1 MSEIRIASRY
11 AKSLLTL
18 AVERGSLEETRKDI
32 DLFIKVCEEN
42 RDFVLLLRNPIV
54 QKSKKSTIINEIFS
68 DKVSELTLAFLSI
81 IVRKGREKFLPQIAE
96 AFITLYNEHK
106 GIIKAEVTT
115 TFALT
120 EDLRN
125 EVKKVV
131 REISGKTVSLTEVI
145 DESIIGG
152 FIIKVGDRQIE
163 DTISSKLNVLRRE
176 MTQNHY
182 EKQI

>member
-18 AVERGSLEETRKDI
+18 SVERDSLEESKKDI
-32 DLFIKVCEEN
+32 DLFIKVCKEN

-54 QKSKKSTIINEIFS
+54 KNTKKSAIINEIFAN
-68 DKVSELTLAFLSI
+68 KLSELTLAFFGI
-81 IVRKGREKFLPQIAE
+81 IARKGREKFLPQIAE

-106 GIIKAEVTT
+106 GIIEAEVTT

-120 EDLRN
+120 AELRK
-125 EVKKVV
+125 EVEKVV
-131 REISGKTVSLTEVI
+131 QEISGKTVSLTEVI
-145 DESIIGG
+145 DEDIIGG

-182 EKQI
+182 IKQI

>member
-18 AVERGSLEETRKDI
+18 SVERGSLEDTKKDI
-32 DLFIKVCEEN
+32 DLFIKVCDEN
-42 RDFVLLLRNPIV
+42 RDLVLLLRNPIV
-54 QKSKKSTIINEIFS
+54 KNTKKNAIINQIFGA
-68 DKVSELTLAFLSI
+68 KLSELTLAFFGI
-81 IVRKGREKFLPQIAE
+81 IARKGREKFLPQIAE

-120 EDLRN
+120 ADLRK
-125 EVKKVV
+125 EVEKVV
-131 REISGKTVSLTEVI
+131 QEISGKTVSLTEVV
-145 DESIIGG
+145 DEDIIGG

-182 EKQI
+182 VKQI

>member
-18 AVERGSLEETRKDI
+18 SIERNSLEDTKKDI
-32 DLFIKVCEEN
+32 DLFLKVCAEN
-42 RDFVLLLRNPIV
+42 RGFVLLLQNPIV
-54 QKSKKSTIINEIFS
+54 PSAKKNTFIKEVFGN
-68 DKVSELTLAFLSI
+68 KTSELTLAFFDI
-81 IVRKGREKFLPQIAE
+81 ITRKGREKFLPQIAE
-96 AFITLYNEHK
+96 AFINLYNEHK

-120 EDLRN
+120 PDLRK
-125 EVKKVV
+125 EVEKIVHEV
-131 REISGKTVSLTEVI
+131 SGKTVSLTEVI
-145 DESIIGG
+145 DEEIIGG
-152 FIIKVGDRQIE
+152 FILKVGDRQIE

-182 EKQI
+182 IKQI